1 MRVHLIIII
10 IIIIGFI
17 IIAAAAAAAGR
28 ARLVYSCTALLVW
41 RDTTAAITGQSTPHR
56 QPAAG
61 TDWGAGRMHLQ
72 STPRRGDPTSLVYAN
87 WKAVKAFF
95 SIAQFLN
102 ASITLV

>member
-41 RDTTAAITGQSTPHR
+41 RDTTAAITGQSTPR
-56 QPAAG
+56 RASQLPLTRRPIDNNNDTAA
-61 TDWGAGRMHLQ
+61 AAAAAAYYF
-72 STPRRGDPTSLVYAN
+72 RGG
-87 WKAVKAFF
+87 
-95 SIAQFLN
+95 
-102 ASITLV
+102 